1 MLFLGVTWIHIAI
14 IIGIMIFVSVISSLI
29 VGKFCRKTKILP
41 NFPHFRDDGA
51 EVDDNWSFSL
61 SSTTGTGCSNIIDTL
76 NRCCGGGINYTA
88 APCMNV

>member
-1 MLFLGVTWIHIAI
+1 MV
-14 IIGIMIFVSVISSLI
+14 FVSVISSLI

-61 SSTTGTGCSNIIDTL
+61 SSTTGTGCGKLIDTHYL
-76 NRCCGGGINYTA
+76 LHSHVVERPQSYCRTLYE
-88 APCMNV
+88 